1 ARTVTLLGIRSN
13 NPSNLYST
21 YLNEYNG
28 NDLYVLQYWQGIV
41 IQLLGE
47 CKISWQ
53 SALDIISKSYLKG
66 VVSERYAYQKFIR
79 VVSTDTLPDD
89 IAQEI
94 ARQPEHYPGFL
105 VAAAEAQCRNIVASK
120 VVKVGEKARQENW
133 F

>member
-1 ARTVTLLGIRSN
+1 MLGIRSN
-13 NPSNLYST
+13 NPSALYST
-21 YLNEYNG
+21 YLNEYDG
-28 NDLYVLQYWQGIV
+28 SDLYVLQYWQSIV

-47 CKISWQ
+47 EKISWQ

-79 VVSTDTLPDD
+79 IVSTDTLPDD
-89 IAQEI
+89 VVQEI

-105 VAAAEAQCRNIVASK
+105 VAAAEAKCRTIVATK